1 MLEAKR
7 DEINLLLPTVAPS
20 VGTASVERDGDNYIM
35 RIGEKIVVRQPGRV
49 PRKLLFEYFSGRSLF
64 SSLAQLNHQGG
75 RVADVG
81 CGHGASV
88 ILNSLNDAIV
98 KALPA
103 DAGAELR
110 RKLDAG

>member
-1 MLEAKR
+1 VKSYSPIKSNEVRALLEAKR

-35 RIGEKIVVRQPGRV
+35 RIGEKIVVRRG
-49 PRKLLFEYFSGRSLF
+49 LFSGFPWASIG
-64 SSLAQLNHQGG
+64 SDG
-75 RVADVG
+75 RDNFL
-81 CGHGASV
+81 C
-88 ILNSLNDAIV
+88 NSLNDAIV